1 VTRYSDPH
9 FNATE
14 SIEKE
19 LLLGE
24 MMKQVANLQK
34 KFQSEGEDDERRWMI
49 ANANDPKIVEFLK
62 ESTVMMLHVIDAIGE
77 LEPVNGI
84 TISKKFGIPR
94 GSVSKITRK
103 LAELQMVQPES
114 IPDNKKEV
122 LFHLTE
128 RGRHVFNLH
137 KQLHLHIEYNVRHF
151 LDRYDVEQMRF
162 LVQCMKDTS
171 EASWVQGEPSDGRV
185 ETTEAGRIESMTIHS
200 RASKEAGAISEI
212 ISMLQQLDERNL
224 RKAKELIQVAFF
236 D

>member
-1 VTRYSDPH
+1 VTRSSNPH

-14 SIEKE
+14 SIVKEK
-19 LLLGE
+19 LLHE
-24 MMKQVANLQK
+24 MMHQVANLQK

-49 ANANDPKIVEFLK
+49 ANTNDSKIVEFLK
-62 ESTVMMLHVIDAIGE
+62 ESTVIMLHVIDAIGE

-84 TISKKFGIPR
+84 TISKRFGIPR

-103 LAELQMVQPES
+103 LAEQQILRSES
-114 IPDNKKEV
+114 IPGNKKEV

-128 RGRHVFNLH
+128 RGRHIFKLH
-137 KQLHLHIEYNVRHF
+137 KELHRHIETNVRHF
-151 LDRYDVEQMRF
+151 LNRYDVEQMRF

-171 EASWVQGEPSDGRV
+171 DASWVQGESFQARN
-185 ETTEAGRIESMTIHS
+185 ETIEASQTVPIIQD
-200 RASKEAGAISEI
+200 RASKEAAAISEM

-224 RKAKELIQVAFF
+224 RKAKDLIQIAFF